1 MKELTELLEAWRK
14 APKVPHAV
22 ATVLRVEGSSYRRPG
37 ARMLVDVHGRV
48 AGSVSGG
55 CLERKVISEA
65 QQALSD
71 NRMRLMTFDTTDQD
85 DLAFGSSLGCQGKIW
100 IGIEV
105 LKAGQ
110 GWRLESLVRKVRE
123 RRVPAALL
131 TRIIHQGNDVHFD
144 WDAVFADQSFEATDL
159 ASTTWHTEAQEVL
172 RARKSCFVGDELRDA
187 AFIEWLAP
195 PVSLLL
201 FGGGPDVPPMVKLAR
216 ELGHEITVIDRR
228 PDFAVAEQFP
238 GADRVLAVKPYQIS
252 RHICIDDRT
261 VAVVMNHHYDTD
273 RDVLVALLPLGLRYI
288 AMLGPRRR
296 TDRILAELEEDGLL
310 LSEEMRGSLHAPA
323 GLDLGAE
330 TPEQIALAILAEIQ
344 STLAGRAGGQLKL
357 RQAPIHIETKS
368 PRALVCDLPA

>member
-261 VAVVMNHHYDTD
+261 VAVVMNHHY
-273 RDVLVALLPLGLRYI
+273 I

-296 TDRILAELEEDGLL
+296 TDRILAELAEDGLF
-310 LSEEMRGSLHAPA
+310 LSDEMRSSLHAPA

-344 STLAGRAGGQLKL
+344 STLAGRAGGQLKF
-357 RQAPIHIETKS
+357 RQAPIHVETKS
-368 PRALVCDLPA
+368 PPALACNFPA